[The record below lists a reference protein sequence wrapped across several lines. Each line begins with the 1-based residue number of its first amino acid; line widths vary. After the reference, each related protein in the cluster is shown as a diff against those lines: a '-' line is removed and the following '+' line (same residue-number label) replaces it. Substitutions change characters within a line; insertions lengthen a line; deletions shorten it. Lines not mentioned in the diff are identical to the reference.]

1 LLIVLLATLAAV
13 RWTAAHPSPLWWD
26 EANYFNQLFG
36 DRAAFDRDGV
46 IGVLKSLLFADPA
59 RPPAYRMLA
68 LPLALP
74 LTMASLPSLA
84 ALRVLA
90 LVVTLGAMALLA
102 RAARAVATL
111 PSALLAAS
119 FVLAMPGVLTSGA
132 WFGTEYPLFLAIAL
146 LLAALLRHSPLGL
159 AAAVALGLLSK
170 TTFALIA
177 GPALLAAL
185 LLAREWR
192 ERRNLLIPSAAG
204 ALVASIWWGWNAVP
218 ALRFGQLGRTF
229 ERASLGDV
237 FSVVTALQKVRIFL
251 EEGLGYGVAI
261 ALVLGVAVL
270 LLRREPWTPSQ
281 RRALLIA
288 VAASVPILV
297 LLAFSPVFV
306 ARHFAPALLPL
317 AIPLALLLD
326 RVPPPVRLTAVALAL
341 LQIVAFAA
349 MPTRFLPQVEQTD
362 WARLRAIVPGPSP
375 HIVFLGGW
383 GSLSPPEI
391 RYGWTRDGHDA
402 TVRWLWRF
410 EDRTIDWPHVES
422 EALASDAVLVVPPGT
437 PGPDNPHNAELLR
450 RLEASHRFGAP
461 IPFTIGTRAPI
472 EVLVYRKVREGTPP
486 VATAVAATRSATHPW
501 RAISPPSISRRGGWA
516 YSPPFPGGRW
526 RYAVRNAKPREERA
540 R

>member
-1 LLIVLLATLAAV
+1 MLIVVLATLAAV
-13 RWTAAHPSPLWWD
+13 RWTASHPFPLWWD

-36 DRAAFDRDGV
+36 DRATFDRDGV
-46 IGVLKSLLFADPA
+46 TGVLKSLLFADPA

-68 LPLALP
+68 LPLAI
-74 LTMASLPSLA
+74 ASLPSLA
-84 ALRVLA
+84 ALRILA
-90 LVVTLGAMALLA
+90 LMVTLASMALLA

-185 LLAREWR
+185 LLARDWR
-192 ERRNLLIPSAAG
+192 ERRGLLVPSAAG
-204 ALVASIWWGWNAVP
+204 ALVASAWWGWNAAP

-229 ERASLGDV
+229 ERASLGEV

-270 LLRREPWTPSQ
+270 VLRREPWTPSQ

-306 ARHFAPALLPL
+306 ARHFAPTLLPL

-326 RVPPPVRLTAVALAL
+326 RVPPPVRLAAVALAL

-349 MPTRFLPQVEQTD
+349 MPRRFLPQVEQTD
-362 WARLRAIVPGPSP
+362 WARLRAIVPEPPP
-375 HIVFLGGW
+375 HIAFLGGW

-410 EDRTIDWPHVES
+410 EDRTIDWPRVEA

-450 RLEASHRFGAP
+450 RLEASHRFAAP
-461 IPFTIGTRAPI
+461 VPFTIGTRAPI
-472 EVLVYRKVREGTPP
+472 EVLVYLREGDPS
-486 VATAVAATRSATHPW
+486 SAL
-501 RAISPPSISRRGGWA
+501 RAPSPLCGGEKGNKLPISRGVTLVTPLPTAASPRWGEGGQR
-516 YSPPFPGGRW
+516 PGEGRS
-526 RYAVRNAKPREERA
+526 REERT